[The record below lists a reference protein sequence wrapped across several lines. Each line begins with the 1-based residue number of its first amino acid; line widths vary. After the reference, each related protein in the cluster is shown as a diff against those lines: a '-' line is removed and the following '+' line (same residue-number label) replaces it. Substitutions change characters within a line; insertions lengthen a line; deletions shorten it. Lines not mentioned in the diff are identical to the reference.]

1 MKLPPD
7 DSSILSQWLAWNL
20 NQWPAKSEVLY
31 AITGP
36 LMRYVLFLHA
46 FIDQSEAENKT
57 HL

>member
-31 AITGP
+31 AIIGP
-36 LMRYVLFLHA
+36 LMRYVLFLRA

-57 HL
+57 